1 VRILVHERQVVEV
14 ISSFAL
20 HCQIDIDKVV
30 SSRQEAY
37 KPSNEENE
45 ALDALQVWVA
55 VCNNTS
61 KNQTCS
67 KEDKNCC
74 TSDHFPILPDLWVPI
89 PGFRG
94 WLLSRVVARIS
105 REQGS

>member
-1 VRILVHERQVVEV
+1 MRILVHERQVVEV

-45 ALDALQVWVA
+45 AL
-55 VCNNTS
+55 
-61 KNQTCS
+61 K
-67 KEDKNCC
+67 
-74 TSDHFPILPDLWVPI
+74 F
-89 PGFRG
+89 
-94 WLLSRVVARIS
+94 
-105 REQGS
+105 